1 MSDDVRRAVED
12 AHRDEWARVLA
23 STVRVAHDL
32 DLAEESVQEAF
43 AEALITWER
52 DGIPLKPG
60 AWLTTVARRR
70 AIDSLRR
77 ASTQRLKL
85 RLLIEPVSSEED
97 ESILSD
103 DNLEVPKALAVD
115 DTIRL
120 VFMCCHPALSREAQ
134 MALTLRLVAGM
145 ATSDVAR
152 CFLVSESTMAARL
165 TRAKKKIA
173 VAGIPFRAPKSEE
186 IPERLD
192 GVLGVIYLLYTVG
205 HTAPSGGDLVRR
217 ETVDDALRLARLLH
231 RLMPEEREVDGLL
244 ALLLV
249 NNARQESRVT
259 EDGVQRISEQDRSRW
274 DLEAINSAHELIVSS
289 LQAGRPGRYTLQ
301 AAIASLHAQA
311 PSFDEVDWPQIVQ
324 LYNELLL
331 VWPNPVVQLNRA
343 VALSKTAGPEIALK
357 EVETLESDHRLDQYQ
372 YLPAIK
378 AYLLEQLGRTDEAER
393 ARSRAFELSANEVER
408 AFLS

>member
-43 AEALITWER
+43 AEALTIWER
-52 DGIPLKPG
+52 DGIPLRPG

-70 AIDSLRR
+70 TIDSLRR
-77 ASTQRLKL
+77 ASTQRLKM
-85 RLLIEPVSSEED
+85 RLLIEPVSLEED

-103 DNLEVPKALAVD
+103 ANLEVPKTLAVD

-217 ETVDDALRLARLLH
+217 ETVDDALRLVRLLH

-259 EDGVQRISEQDRSRW
+259 EGGVQRISEQDRSKW
-274 DLEAINSAHELIVSS
+274 DLDAINSAHELIVSS
-289 LQAGRPGRYTLQ
+289 LRAGRPGRYTLQ

-357 EVETLESDHRLDQYQ
+357 EVETLEHDHRLDQYQ

-378 AYLLEQLGRTDEAER
+378 AYLLEQLGRTDEADQ

>member
-1 MSDDVRRAVED
+1 REGV
-12 AHRDEWARVLA
+12 
-23 STVRVAHDL
+23 
-32 DLAEESVQEAF
+32 
-43 AEALITWER
+43 
-52 DGIPLKPG
+52 PLKPG

-85 RLLIEPVSSEED
+85 RLLIEPATSDDD
-97 ESILSD
+97 EMILSD
-103 DNLEVPKALAVD
+103 AGLESPKALAVD

-145 ATSDVAR
+145 ATSDIAR

-173 VAGIPFRAPKSEE
+173 VAGIPFRAPTSEE

-205 HTAPSGGDLVRR
+205 HTAPSGGDLVRKG
-217 ETVDDALRLARLLH
+217 TVDDALRLARLVH

-249 NNARQESRVT
+249 NNARQESRIT
-259 EDGVQRISEQDRSRW
+259 EGGAVQRISEQDRSKW
-274 DLEAINSAHELIVSS
+274 DLDAINSAHELIVSS
-289 LQAGRPGRYTLQ
+289 LQSGRPGRYTLQ

-357 EVETLESDHRLDQYQ
+357 EVEILERDHRLDQYQ

>member
-1 MSDDVRRAVED
+1 MSDIRRAVED

-43 AEALITWER
+43 AEALISWER
-52 DGIPLKPG
+52 EGVPLKPG

-85 RLLIEPVSSEED
+85 RLLIEPATSDDD
-97 ESILSD
+97 EMILSD
-103 DNLEVPKALAVD
+103 AGLESPRALAVD

-145 ATSDVAR
+145 ATSDIAR

-173 VAGIPFRAPKSEE
+173 VAGIPFRAPTSEE

-205 HTAPSGGDLVRR
+205 HTAPSGGDLVRKG
-217 ETVDDALRLARLLH
+217 TVDDALRLARLVH

-249 NNARQESRVT
+249 NNARQESRIT
-259 EDGVQRISEQDRSRW
+259 EGGAVQRISEQDRSKW
-274 DLEAINSAHELIVSS
+274 DLDAINSAHELIVSS

-357 EVETLESDHRLDQYQ
+357 EVEILERDHRLDQYQ

>member
-1 MSDDVRRAVED
+1 MSEDVRRAVAD

-23 STVRVAHDL
+23 TTVRVAHDL

-43 AEALITWER
+43 AEALTTWER
-52 DGIPLKPG
+52 DGVPLKPG

-85 RLLIEPVSSEED
+85 RLLIEPESSDED
-97 ESILSD
+97 EPILSD

-231 RLMPEEREVDGLL
+231 RLMPDEREVDGLL

-249 NNARQESRVT
+249 NNARQESRLT
-259 EDGVQRISEQDRSRW
+259 EEGVQRISEQDRSRW
-274 DLEAINSAHELIVSS
+274 DLEAINFAHELIVAS
-289 LQAGRPGRYTLQ
+289 LRAGRPGRYTLQ

-324 LYNELLL
+324 LYNQLLL

-343 VALSKTAGPEIALK
+343 VALSKTEGPEIALM
-357 EVETLESDHRLDQYQ
+357 EVEARERDHRLDQYQ

-378 AYLLEQLGRTDEAER
+378 AYVLEQLGRTEEAER